1 MTTILLGI
9 ILIMSL
15 IAFKNEEYRNKWIF
29 NPYLTKE
36 RNQWYR
42 FVTSGFIH
50 GDFMHLLINMLVFWS
65 FGQAVESYFAYVFG
79 QMATGYYLMLFFGA
93 LIISDLPTYFKHNS
107 NPNYNALGAS
117 GAVSAVVFSSIV
129 FAPMANIYLYGIIGL
144 PGILLGLI
152 YLGYTFYMGKK
163 GADNINHDAHLWGA
177 LFGFG
182 FTIILK
188 PELFMHFVNS
198 IIDAFV

>member
-9 ILIMSL
+9 ILIMSV

-42 FVTSGFIH
+42 FITSGFIH

-79 QMATGYYLMLFFGA
+79 QMATAYYLMLFFGA
-93 LIISDLPTYFKHNS
+93 LIISDLPTYFKHNN

-198 IIDAFV
+198 IFDAFA

>member
-1 MTTILLGI
+1 MTTILLII

-15 IAFKNEEYRNKWIF
+15 ISFRYEEYRNKWIF
-29 NPYLTKE
+29 NPYLVKE
-36 RNQWYR
+36 HGQWYR
-42 FVTSGFIH
+42 FITSGFIH

-65 FGQAVESYFAYVFG
+65 FGEAVESYFSYVFG
-79 QMATGYYLMLFFGA
+79 EKAIWYYLIMFFGA
-93 LIISDLPTYFKHNS
+93 LIISDLPTYFKHNN

-144 PGILLGLI
+144 PGILLGLA
-152 YLGYTFYMGKK
+152 YLGYSFYMGKK
-163 GADNINHDAHLWGA
+163 GADNINHDAHMWGA
-177 LFGFG
+177 IFGFG

-188 PELFMHFVNS
+188 PSLFMHFVNS
-198 IIDAFV
+198 IKDAFI